1 MASFLALKLTCMAL
15 VCMMVGA
22 PLAHAI
28 SCGQVATYMAP
39 CITYLRTGG
48 TIPSGCC
55 NGLRGLNTSAAT
67 TTDRQTVCR
76 CLISAANNLPG
87 LNPYL
92 ASGLPAACGLSLP
105 YKFSTSTNCN
115 SIK

>member
-1 MASFLALKLTCMAL
+1 MASFLALKLRCVVLM
-15 VCMMVGA
+15 CMMVGA
-22 PLAHAI
+22 PLAHYL
-28 SCGQVATYMAP
+28 SRGRVATTMVP
-39 CITYLRTGG
+39 SLTYLRTGS

-55 NGLRGLNTSAAT
+55 NGLRGLNTAAAT

-87 LNPYL
+87 LNPNL
-92 ASGLPAACGLSLP
+92 ASRLPATCGLSLP